1 MPTLPH
7 THVTSAHLKRKHDEI
22 VDRVSDEDERGQG
35 MARVAKP
42 PAHDEDMDEQRIED
56 DADSGSD
63 ASAFECILD
72 DVELNPFVAPPD
84 DPSALRPEY
93 AAQIREALRRIGP
106 AEFMRTYVTNP
117 KIPIKL
123 LGTAFGIDPGLN
135 FDSESYLRVLS
146 MAIIRAYQ
154 KRQKLPQY
162 NTIDDAAELLRQSK
176 NIMVITGAGI
186 STSLGIPDF
195 RSKGTGFYDKL
206 RDMGYEGGEDVFDIY
221 NFDENPS
228 IFYSLAGE
236 ILPDQ
241 QRYTPTHAFIKLLQ
255 DKGKLQ
261 TNYTQNIDNLE
272 ELAGVDRS
280 KLIQCHGSF
289 ATASCRKCKFQ
300 VPGHEIFD
308 QIRAKQVARCKK
320 CKQDMARLPPPPKK
334 KKQSTSKPRK
344 NDFEDSSDDEGA
356 YNIPE
361 AGVMKP
367 DITFFGE
374 QLPDNFFDRF
384 TEKDS
389 KTVDLCIVIGTSLKV
404 APVSEMANYLPKDI
418 PHIFVSRE
426 PIEHVNFDIQLLGDC
441 DTVVYELS
449 RRAGW
454 RLQHEMIPPDLRV
467 KVKPVEDS
475 TYRWIVKP
483 RKPKVSTASQ
493 QSAGSVGNGS
503 LNGAPT
509 LTAPT
514 DKVPTN
520 RTPSPLRRSLPH
532 GPSTQLGVPAR
543 GSVSRTPSPS
553 HLTPSKSVQRE
564 ATTSPTAS
572 RNGASPQ
579 PSRGATPQMRA
590 RSVES
595 TGSGSTFFS
604 MLHESISKP
613 PTSS

>member
-1 MPTLPH
+1 MAEMPTLPH
-7 THVTSAHLKRKHDEI
+7 THVASAHLKRKHDEI
-22 VDRVSDEDERGQG
+22 VDRASDEDERGHG
-35 MARVAKP
+35 MTRVAKP
-42 PAHDEDMDEQRIED
+42 PAHDEDLDKQRIED

-272 ELAGVDRS
+272 EV
-280 KLIQCHGSF
+280 LI
-289 ATASCRKCKFQ
+289 ACKFQ

-308 QIRAKQVARCKK
+308 Q
-320 CKQDMARLPPPPKK
+320 
-334 KKQSTSKPRK
+334 
-344 NDFEDSSDDEGA
+344 NSSDDEGA
-356 YNIPE
+356 YSIPE

-454 RLQHEMIPPDLRV
+454 RLQHEMIPPELKV

-514 DKVPTN
+514 DKVTTN
-520 RTPSPLRRSLPH
+520 RTPSPLRRNLPH
-532 GPSTQLGVPAR
+532 GPSAQLGVPAR

-553 HLTPSKSVQRE
+553 HLAPSKSVPRE
-564 ATTSPTAS
+564 ATASPASS
-572 RNGASPQ
+572 RNAASPQ

-613 PTSS
+613 PANS

>member
-1 MPTLPH
+1 MAEMPTLPH
-7 THVTSAHLKRKHDEI
+7 THVASAHLKRKHDEI
-22 VDRVSDEDERGQG
+22 VDRASDEDERGHG
-35 MARVAKP
+35 MTRVAKP
-42 PAHDEDMDEQRIED
+42 PAHDEDLDKQRIED

-272 ELAGVDRS
+272 EV
-280 KLIQCHGSF
+280 LI
-289 ATASCRKCKFQ
+289 ACKFQ

-308 QIRAKQVARCKK
+308 QNMAK
-320 CKQDMARLPPPPKK
+320 LPPPPKK
-334 KKQSTSKPRK
+334 KKQSTSNPRK

-356 YNIPE
+356 YSIPE

-454 RLQHEMIPPDLRV
+454 RLQHEMIPPELKV

-514 DKVPTN
+514 DKVTTN
-520 RTPSPLRRSLPH
+520 RTPSPLRRNLPH
-532 GPSTQLGVPAR
+532 GPSAQLGVPAR

-553 HLTPSKSVQRE
+553 HLAPSKSVPRE
-564 ATTSPTAS
+564 ATASPASS
-572 RNGASPQ
+572 RNAASPQ

-613 PTSS
+613 PANS

>member
-7 THVTSAHLKRKHDEI
+7 THVASAHLKRKHDEI
-22 VDRVSDEDERGQG
+22 VDRASDEDERGQG

-42 PAHDEDMDEQRIED
+42 PAHDEDLDEQRIED

-72 DVELNPFVAPPD
+72 DVELNPFVAAPD

-146 MAIIRAYQ
+146 MAIVRAYQ

-289 ATASCRKCKFQ
+289 ATASCRKCKLQ

-308 QIRAKQVARCKK
+308 QT
-320 CKQDMARLPPPPKK
+320 PPKK
-334 KKQSTSKPRK
+334 RKQSTSKPRK

-356 YNIPE
+356 YSIPE

-454 RLQHEMIPPDLRV
+454 RLQHEMIPPDLKV

-483 RKPKVSTASQ
+483 RKPKISTASQ

-503 LNGAPT
+503 LNGAST

-514 DKVPTN
+514 DKVKTD

-532 GPSTQLGVPAR
+532 GPSTQLSVPAK

-553 HLTPSKSVQRE
+553 HLAPSKSVQRE
-564 ATTSPTAS
+564 ATTSPTPS

-613 PTSS
+613 PTNS